1 MLTNIT
7 TLAASESGGSGLSAL
22 GVDAKA
28 FIIQLITFVLVFF
41 VLKKY
46 AFKPILK
53 ILAER
58 RETIEAGVALGEEM
72 RREKSQTEQ
81 KMADMLQEAR
91 KEADEIISNANDTGR
106 EAIKEAEEKA
116 KLKAGAVVDEAHRRI
131 DQDAARVRKQLE
143 SELIGLVADA
153 TEAVIEEKV
162 DAKKDEALI
171 KRALKETA

>member
-81 KMADMLQEAR
+81 KMTDMLQEAR
-91 KEADEIISNANDTGR
+91 KGADEIISNANDTGR

-116 KLKAGAVVDEAHRRI
+116 KLKADSIVEEAHRRI

-143 SELIGLVADA
+143 SELVGLVADA